1 MGVRDAKDILVYLQ
15 KSGPTN
21 TFKLAKDLGKD
32 RLVVLN
38 TLKDLEENKAIELK
52 FGIAKFLEFPEGKER
67 TAKKKTVRKKRLV
80 KEKTTKKE
88 KKVIYKP
95 KKFPKEAKVK
105 KKPNIL
111 NNLTQNKKF
120 SEKLQELE
128 ENIKKQSDVK
138 AKLKEQAEHIE
149 NIEKTVDEI
158 QQKAEL
164 PPKIIR
170 RTVIKNLPTKIIR
183 RTIIKEVPVKPKKF
197 KLFKLSLGLEKIKQ
211 FKLPKFAKPK
221 MKKKPESK
229 KPKIKLDFSKFKKI
243 FQKQKKK

>member
-1 MGVRDAKDILVYLQ
+1 MGSRDAKNILVYLQ

-38 TLKDLEENKAIELK
+38 TLKELEEKKEVELK
-52 FGIAKFLEFPEGKER
+52 FGIAKFLKFPEGEKR
-67 TAKKKTVRKKRLV
+67 TAKKKIVRKKRLV
-80 KEKTTKKE
+80 KEKTRSRK
-88 KKVIYKP
+88 KKVIHKP
-95 KKFPKEAKVK
+95 KKLPIKKAIAK
-105 KKPNIL
+105 KKPSIL
-111 NNLTQNKKF
+111 NNLLAENKKF

-128 ENIKKQSDVK
+128 ENIKRQSDVK
-138 AKLKEQAEHIE
+138 AKLKEQAKHIE
-149 NIEKTVDEI
+149 NIEKTVDEL
-158 QQKAEL
+158 QEKAEL

-183 RTIIKEVPVKPKKF
+183 RTIIKKVPVKPKVEKKPKKF
-197 KLFKLSLGLEKIKQ
+197 KLDLCWGKN
-211 FKLPKFAKPK
+211 
-221 MKKKPESK
+221 MKKKLKSK